1 VNTRRL
7 ASELARLKAHRRS
20 RTTGTESLPT
30 DPIGFVKRAL
40 DVEELEPWQ
49 ERLATSEARRILV
62 AVHRQGGKSS
72 VTSALLLQH
81 ALTHPGSL
89 CLVVSV
95 SLRQS
100 LEFFEKF
107 SAGYRRLRGQNLAV
121 PEPQSDRK
129 LGIKLSN
136 GSRVEALPGGTP
148 ASIRGFSAPD
158 IVVIDEMA
166 QISEQ
171 LLAAILPMLAVSKN
185 GGKLYGLSTPF
196 GRRGAFFRLFE
207 EGGEEWERI
216 RVPVTESRVSEAFV
230 EEMRATLLP
239 HEFASE
245 MMVEFTSAHTSL
257 FDRSAL
263 EDALDDSFSPLF
275 DPEDEAV

>member
-1 VNTRRL
+1 MSTRRL
-7 ASELARLKAHRRS
+7 AEELARLRAHRSS
-20 RTTGTESLPT
+20 RTTGTEDLPT
-30 DPIGFVKRAL
+30 DI
-40 DVEELEPWQ
+40 VEFTKKAFDIDELEPWQ
-49 ERLATSEARRILV
+49 EEFLRSESRRILLC
-62 AVHRQGGKSS
+62 VHRQGGKSS
-72 VTSALLLQH
+72 LTSALMLYE
-81 ALTHPGSL
+81 ALHNPGSL

-107 SAGYRRLRGQNLAV
+107 SAGFRRLRGKNLAV

-148 ASIRGFSAPD
+148 ASIRGFSAPA
-158 IVVIDEMA
+158 IVCIDEMA
-166 QISEQ
+166 QTSEA
-171 LLAAILPMLAVSKN
+171 LLAAVLPMLAVSEN

-196 GRRGAFFRLFE
+196 GRRGSFYRLFE
-207 EGGEEWERI
+207 EGGPEWERF
-216 RVPVTESRVSEAFV
+216 RVPVTESTRVSAEFIAEAR
-230 EEMRATLLP
+230 ENLLP

-257 FDRSAL
+257 FDRDAL
-263 EDALDDSFSPLF
+263 EDALDDSFEPLF
-275 DPEDEAV
+275 PEDEAV